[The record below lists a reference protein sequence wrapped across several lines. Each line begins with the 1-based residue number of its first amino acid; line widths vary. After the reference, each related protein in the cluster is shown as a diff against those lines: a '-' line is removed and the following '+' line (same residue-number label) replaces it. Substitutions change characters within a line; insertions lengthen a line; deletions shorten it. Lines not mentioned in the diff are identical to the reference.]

1 MKFKSNLFLLAFFSF
16 FLMMF
21 IFNDLG
27 LMKLYKLNQKKKNM
41 RIQID
46 NLITKEETLINE
58 IENLTY
64 NDGYI
69 KKIARSKFHLVK
81 PGEKIYKVIDRKSA
95 QN

>member
-1 MKFKSNLFLLAFFSF
+1 
-16 FLMMF
+16 
-21 IFNDLG
+21 
-27 LMKLYKLNQKKKNM
+27 MKLYKLNQKKKNM
-41 RIQID
+41 RLQID

-58 IENLTY
+58 IESLTY
-64 NDGYI
+64 NDEYI

>member
-1 MKFKSNLFLLAFFSF
+1 
-16 FLMMF
+16 
-21 IFNDLG
+21 
-27 LMKLYKLNQKKKNM
+27 MKLYKLNQKKKNM

>member
-1 MKFKSNLFLLAFFSF
+1 MK
-16 FLMMF
+16 
-21 IFNDLG
+21 I
-27 LMKLYKLNQKKKNM
+27 YKLNQNKKNM
-41 RIQID
+41 RIEID

>member
-1 MKFKSNLFLLAFFSF
+1 MKVKNNLFPLALIAL
-16 FLMMF
+16 FLMLF

-27 LMKLYKLNQKKKNM
+27 LMKLYKLHQQKKNM
-41 RIQID
+41 HLEID
-46 NLITKEETLINE
+46 NLIVAEKKLIDE

-81 PGEKIYKVIDRKSA
+81 PGEKIYKVIDRKST

>member
-1 MKFKSNLFLLAFFSF
+1 MKVKKNLIHLALIAF
-16 FLMMF
+16 FLMLF

-27 LMKLYKLNQKKKNM
+27 LMKLYKLSQQKKIM
-41 RIQID
+41 RLKID
-46 NLITKEETLINE
+46 SLIVEEKKLIDK

-64 NDGYI
+64 NDDYI

-81 PGEKIYKVIDRKSA
+81 PGEKIYKVIDRKST

>member
-41 RIQID
+41 RLQID

-58 IENLTY
+58 IESLTY
-64 NDGYI
+64 NDEYI